1 MAFPLYCSIAASVY
15 PGVLIWMLDESRG
28 IQYTKSADPDSTLGK
43 DRAAVA
49 ALYEP
54 DVMAAK

>member
-1 MAFPLYCSIAASVY
+1 MAFPLYCSITASVY

-43 DRAAVA
+43 TGQPWLRCMN
-49 ALYEP
+49 L
-54 DVMAAK
+54 M